1 MHIHSKRLW
10 SAILLLGAL
19 SCGHAQ
25 AADAGG
31 QVVTT
36 DDKHVKFWAA
46 GIPEKTEETMP
57 DRKGAPYKRTT
68 YTMEAGGSTL
78 MIGVLEFRQDDGSAP
93 GYETAYLNSMLD
105 NMRRSFVNKFLL
117 DSDGGWK
124 DIDLPNSNLKGKQVK
139 GRLENQDFV
148 LRAYVAPHTIYMQQ
162 AGHAPQDKKA
172 AEVADK
178 FLQSLEITP

>member
-19 SCGHAQ
+19 SCGYAQ

-31 QVVTT
+31 QVMTT

-46 GIPEKTEETMP
+46 GTPEKTEETMP
-57 DRKGAPYKRTT
+57 ERKGAPYKRTT

-78 MIGVLEFRQDDGSAP
+78 MLGILEFRQDDGSAP
-93 GYETAYLNSMLD
+93 GYETAYLNTMLD